1 MRHKPRT
8 KPAGRGIETGRWDH
22 SPWQKQPPF
31 GSGPF
36 SLRGPSTLRLRK
48 AERMAS
54 SRLTCGLLGGSLDL
68 FLEPF
73 CFCCW
78 GFGAGSLS
86 DVKEDCETPD
96 LTGGVLA
103 GVGFTHGVPE
113 CIGCVTGQFD
123 SAYHC
128 QHLEGRGKRPD
139 PTYGA
144 FVVEGCWG
152 CVWDAGSA
160 ELKAHRG

>member
-1 MRHKPRT
+1 M
-8 KPAGRGIETGRWDH
+8 
-22 SPWQKQPPF
+22 
-31 GSGPF
+31 
-36 SLRGPSTLRLRK
+36 
-48 AERMAS
+48 
-54 SRLTCGLLGGSLDL
+54 DL

-152 CVWDAGSA
+152 GVCGMQVRRSWKRTVGNSVVSLPTALAGKN
-160 ELKAHRG
+160 EVGER